1 MAVNENPRIT
11 FQIVGK
17 AVSWTQSKNSTSYGK
32 KKSKLRQRSL
42 DSAQMTEMKALSV
55 NIKLHEIARRGDLE
69 LLRVHIE
76 DKGFPV
82 MVRDDNGGTL
92 LHAAAAANQVN
103 VLSYLLDECSGSSII
118 DAVDRDG
125 NTALHVATINGHIE
139 SMHLLL
145 DKGASDT
152 ILNKKQDPP
161 LHTAIKSGNVEYV
174 RSFLQHTNTH
184 LLVQGYRQRT
194 PLHVAAEMNLVSM
207 VQEIWSSV
215 AIIQDSEL
223 KEKMIYQLCN
233 YDSNN
238 LTPVHL
244 AARHGSADV
253 LDYIIDSSV
262 YYGYTIDFMLKE
274 LDEENST
281 PMHAAIDG
289 GHTGVL
295 KVLLKHGAYHVFSD
309 RDNSNIPPLH
319 LACYQGR
326 LEMVQAM
333 VEHCGTDI
341 LHTYTAQGQSPL
353 HWAARSIR
361 GGQIIRYLI
370 QKGMDVMHRD
380 LEGNTALHSAII
392 FGSLEASIELLKACK
407 NDHELSVLN
416 SIQQNALHQ
425 AVLCNRKPILLELL
439 KMPNIRDMMLQKDTN
454 GMSALHHAL
463 NSGQD
468 DLISC
473 LLNVASSSTCL
484 SNLKDETGS
493 NYLHLAA
500 KSGNW
505 KAMNNLLMTPT
516 GLQMLNEVDAHGG
529 TPLHAAAEAGY
540 LSCVRLLLS
549 NGAMI
554 HKCHYGYTPFLS
566 AVYYKHVECAQ
577 ALYEAHPF
585 QQEWTDHEG
594 NTALHVAVSG
604 DRHCPEILKLCL
616 NLGIPVTHN
625 NKGETFLDIAIDT
638 NNLPAALAVVQHP
651 RWQECLDFPVM
662 GDRKHPFLRFIESMP
677 DVAEEILSKC
687 IEKSKLSPE
696 HPDYFQRYDFKYL
709 RLLPGDIDVE
719 ETDDGDI
726 SEDAMVSEARLL
738 SSVTIKYKSGE
749 DNEVVSKVRKQNQ
762 NRGIEVLQTMLQYSR
777 VDLLTHP
784 VVAYY
789 LKSKWKTYGRLIY
802 GLHFLLTSLQ
812 VIFLSAFVL
821 ATPPTRLNLTDN
833 FVVID
838 DNTTLTNISTSSTVL
853 RFITLAFCLINTV
866 MWFANI
872 FAIGIP
878 VLSIRRY
885 EIIWVPGIALSSTY
899 AFLLPWKYHVYGLEF
914 VYWDA
919 GAISVFI
926 SWVSLILYI
935 KFYDYF
941 GLYVTMFTEVLATL
955 VKVLFICILFLIAF
969 SMTFFILVG
978 DAFPFKFIGDSFFIM
993 FSYLLGEIDYEYYI
1007 ERSNNNA
1014 IEHPVLTYLF
1024 VILAAVLLAIVVM
1037 NLLIGLAVGDIER
1050 IKKNALV
1057 RQRADKVNFFAILD
1071 HTIPKFIQNYCWKQ
1085 FIVVYPNKR
1094 VSWIRMAWR
1103 HLWRGLKGREQTS
1116 NEDENIYKLLRDQ
1129 NDKIQ
1134 YLQYQLNVV
1143 VAQQKEH
1150 LEEVRHFISTY
1161 MEQNW
1166 QS

>member
-1 MAVNENPRIT
+1 MAANENPRIS
-11 FQIVGK
+11 FKIVGMT
-17 AVSWTQSKNSTSYGK
+17 VSWAQSQNSTSYGK

-42 DSAQMTEMKALSV
+42 DSAQMTEMKALSE

-69 LLRVHIE
+69 LLRAHIE

-92 LHAAAAANQVN
+92 LHAAAATNQVN
-103 VLSYLLDECSGSSII
+103 VLSYLLDGGSSII

-161 LHTAIKSGNVEYV
+161 LHTAIRSGNVEYV
-174 RSFLQHTNTH
+174 RGFLQHTNTH
-184 LLVQGYRQRT
+184 LVVQGYRQRT

-207 VQEIWSSV
+207 AQEIWSSV
-215 AIIQDSEL
+215 VMIQDSAL
-223 KEKMIYQLCN
+223 KEKMIYQLCAP
-233 YDSNN
+233 DSNN
-238 LTPVHL
+238 LTPIHL

-262 YYGYTIDFMLKE
+262 GNGYTIDFMLK
-274 LDEENST
+274 EENST

-295 KVLLKHGAYHVFSD
+295 KVLLKHGAYHIFSD
-309 RDNSNIPPLH
+309 RDNGNIPPLH
-319 LACYQGR
+319 RACYQGR

-370 QKGMDVMHRD
+370 QKGMDVMHQD

-454 GMSALHHAL
+454 GMSALHYAL

-500 KSGNW
+500 NSGNW

-516 GLQMLNEVDAHGG
+516 GMQMLNEVDAHGS
-529 TPLHAAAEAGY
+529 TPLHAAAKAGH

-585 QQEWTDHEG
+585 QQEWTDDEG
-594 NTALHVAVSG
+594 NTALHMAVSG
-604 DRHCPEILKLCL
+604 DHHCQGILKVCL

-625 NKGETFLDIAIDT
+625 NKGETFLDIVIDT

-662 GDRKHPFLRFIESMP
+662 GDRKHPFLCFIESMP

-687 IEKSKLSPE
+687 IEKSKLLPE

-709 RLLPGDIDVE
+709 CLLPEDVQE
-719 ETDDGDI
+719 IREDDA
-726 SEDAMVSEARLL
+726 SREDKKKSMPSEARLL
-738 SSVTIKYKSGE
+738 SSVMIKYKRVEE
-749 DNEVVSKVRKQNQ
+749 DNEVVSNKRKRNQ
-762 NRGIEVLQTMLQYSR
+762 SKGMETLQTMLKHSR

-789 LKSKWKTYGRLIY
+789 LKSRWKAYGRLLY
-802 GLHFLLTSLQ
+802 GLHFLLFFLQ
-812 VIFLSAFVL
+812 VIFLSAFILV
-821 ATPPTRLNLTDN
+821 TPPTRLNLTDDYM
-833 FVVID
+833 VID
-838 DNTTLTNISTSSTVL
+838 GNTTLTNISTSSTVL

-866 MWFANI
+866 IWFIRA
-872 FAIGIP
+872 FAIGIYI
-878 VLSIRRY
+878 LSIRRH
-885 EIIWVPGIALSSTY
+885 EIMWILGIALSSTY
-899 AFLLPWKYHVYGLEF
+899 AFLLPWKYHIYGLEF
-914 VYWDA
+914 VYWEA

-941 GLYVTMFTEVLATL
+941 GLYITMLTEVLATL
-955 VKVLFICILFLIAF
+955 VKVFFICILFLIAF

-978 DAFPFKFIGDSFFIM
+978 DAFPFKFIGNSFFIM

-1007 ERSNNNA
+1007 ERSDNNA

-1024 VILAAVLLAIVVM
+1024 VILASVLLAIVVM

-1057 RQRADKVNFFAILD
+1057 RQRANVVDFLTSIHV
-1071 HTIPKFIQNYCWKQ
+1071 PKFIRSYCWKQ
-1085 FIVVYPNKR
+1085 FIVIYPNKR
-1094 VSWIRMAWR
+1094 VSWIRMVWR
-1103 HLWRGLKGREQTS
+1103 YLWRELKGREQTS
-1116 NEDENIYKLLRDQ
+1116 NEDENIYKLLHDQ

-1134 YLQYQLNVV
+1134 YLQYQLNVMA
-1143 VAQQKEH
+1143 AQQKEQ
-1150 LEEVRHFISTY
+1150 LEELKHFISTY
-1161 MEQNW
+1161 MEQNC
-1166 QS
+1166 QR